1 MIQEHVRFTV
11 SPDAPLA
18 PGRRERVIWR
28 LGFAVA
34 ALTLV
39 AGAAVLVAT
48 GRESETPPL
57 SAEQL
62 SAEGLVDSIGVVL
75 HFTYVDTAYARRDE
89 LVLRLRELG
98 VKHIRE
104 GMPTPSGPLASG
116 LRAARREGIRATLL
130 ADPAQEPGSAI
141 SDSVSVMG
149 DAIDAFEGPNEIDN
163 SGDPAWSAKL
173 PAYMRALEGAARRYA
188 PGVTLIGPSFIE
200 STSRSQVP
208 ADLPGLANGHP
219 YPGGEP
225 PEPTV
230 DHALRDLRAQARE
243 RPLVFTETGYHNA
256 LRATTGHPPTSE
268 EAAAIYLPRMLLTAF
283 GAGAQRTFIYELVD
297 EKPDPALADPEQHF
311 GLLRNDLS
319 PKPAFAA
326 IQTLIAALR
335 TSPGP
340 SSRGHASWRLR
351 VAGRGEVE
359 RLTLA
364 RRDGSRV
371 IALWRPVSVWDRDA
385 RRPVEVSPLPI
396 ELSFGLAA
404 ARDVAVWRPSV
415 SSRPVVRR
423 DYARRLS
430 LDLTGDLV
438 LVSLR

>member
-1 MIQEHVRFTV
+1 V
-11 SPDAPLA
+11 
-18 PGRRERVIWR
+18 
-28 LGFAVA
+28 
-34 ALTLV
+34 
-39 AGAAVLVAT
+39 
-48 GRESETPPL
+48 
-57 SAEQL
+57 
-62 SAEGLVDSIGVVL
+62 
-75 HFTYVDTAYARRDE
+75 
-89 LVLRLRELG
+89 
-98 VKHIRE
+98 
-104 GMPTPSGPLASG
+104 
-116 LRAARREGIRATLL
+116 
-130 ADPAQEPGSAI
+130 
-141 SDSVSVMG
+141 
-149 DAIDAFEGPNEIDN
+149 
-163 SGDPAWSAKL
+163 
-173 PAYMRALEGAARRYA
+173 
-188 PGVTLIGPSFIE
+188 
-200 STSRSQVP
+200 
-208 ADLPGLANGHP
+208 
-219 YPGGEP
+219 
-225 PEPTV
+225 
-230 DHALRDLRAQARE
+230 
-243 RPLVFTETGYHNA
+243 
-256 LRATTGHPPTSE
+256 
-268 EAAAIYLPRMLLTAF
+268 LLTAF
-283 GAGAQRTFIYELVD
+283 GAGAQRTFVYELVD

-319 PKPAFAA
+319 PKPAFKA
-326 IQTLIAALR
+326 IQTLTAVLR

-340 SSRGHASWRLR
+340 SSRGHVPWRLR